1 MWLIGIRELVRS
13 AYGFVLILD
22 PPKLIHR
29 NPEGLRFNPVFRLM
43 TSRALIN
50 SVPDGSLSAIY
61 RALDNFANRVE
72 GFRTPADVLDGL
84 HVVCSTDLPL
94 NVLAAARFSVKA
106 AGIETIQLGKS
117 GFLHKS
123 VPDGWWEEYT
133 ALAKSHF
140 TPMIFLARS
149 SLASFTWTETT
160 RQLEP
165 IGADRWSTELGLK
178 YGMRDG
184 LTYGVGGM
192 WVVAFWSR
200 RQLSNILPAPAR
212 IPICAA
218 ASVAALRLEQ
228 LAGPDVDRIGTSPRL
243 TPRELAVLR
252 MVSMGHQSSD
262 IAKALGLGEETVRSH
277 LKKAQAKLGARNR
290 SHAACD
296 AVRHNL
302 IP

>member
-1 MWLIGIRELVRS
+1 M
-13 AYGFVLILD
+13 
-22 PPKLIHR
+22 
-29 NPEGLRFNPVFRLM
+29 
-43 TSRALIN
+43 
-50 SVPDGSLSAIY
+50 
-61 RALDNFANRVE
+61 
-72 GFRTPADVLDGL
+72 
-84 HVVCSTDLPL
+84 PL
-94 NVLAAARFSVKA
+94 NVLGAARFSAKA
-106 AGIETIQLGKS
+106 AGVESIQLGKS

-123 VPDGWWEEYT
+123 VPSGWWEEYT
-133 ALAKSHF
+133 VLARTHF

-160 RQLEP
+160 RRFEP
-165 IGADRWSTELGLK
+165 IGTDRWSTELGLK

-200 RQLSNILPAPAR
+200 RELSNILPAPAR

-262 IAKALGLGEETVRSH
+262 IAQALGLGEETVRSH
-277 LKKAQAKLGARNR
+277 LKKAQAKLGVHNR
-290 SHAACD
+290 THAACD
-296 AVRHNL
+296 AMRHDL

>member
-1 MWLIGIRELVRS
+1 
-13 AYGFVLILD
+13 
-22 PPKLIHR
+22 
-29 NPEGLRFNPVFRLM
+29 M
-43 TSRALIN
+43 TARALMI
-50 SVPDGSLSAIY
+50 SVPDGPLSAIY
-61 RALDNFANRVE
+61 RELVEFANRVD
-72 GFRTPADVLDGL
+72 GLRTPTEVLDGL
-84 HVVCSTDLPL
+84 HGVCSTDLPL
-94 NVLAAARFSVKA
+94 NVLGAARFSTKA
-106 AGIETIQLGKS
+106 AGVEIIQLGKS

-123 VPDGWWEEYT
+123 VPPGWWEEYT
-133 ALAKSHF
+133 VLAKKHF

-160 RQLEP
+160 RQFEP
-165 IGADRWSTELGLK
+165 IGVDRWSTELGLK

-200 RQLSNILPAPAR
+200 KQLSNILPPPAR

-228 LAGPDVDRIGTSPRL
+228 LAGADVDRIGTTPRL

-252 MVSMGHQSSD
+252 MVSMGHQSAD
-262 IAKALGLGEETVRSH
+262 VAQALGLGEETVRSH
-277 LKKAQAKLGARNR
+277 LKKAQAKLGVRNR
-290 SHAACD
+290 THAACD
-296 AVRHNL
+296 AVRQSL